1 MASDGER
8 EPLDRDDLVATV
20 VIPTRDRPAALAAAL
35 AAISAQTI
43 ASALEVVVVDD
54 GSQDEERIDEILR
67 SQPRARLIRI
77 DASGPSVARNVGAE
91 RARAELLLFTDDDCL
106 PAPDWAE
113 RLTEGLRA
121 GADVVAGATVN
132 GAAENRVAEASQ
144 VIANSLVVRRA
155 SDSRLV
161 SFAPSNN
168 LGCRAD
174 VLRFGSVRDQLRS
187 RRGRGSRLVRATRP
201 RGLRDPV
208 RAAGARPSR
217 SEPRIRVV
225 LAAAGAVRPRG
236 LSVSTSRRARRTA
249 GAAELLPAATPR
261 RCSAWSQGRA
271 ARRGRAA
278 GDGGRIRARGG
289 RTSASPRL
297 SQRRCTRSLRIVNA
311 PSRWAT
317 YRTETTTVRV
327 CRAQSKLG

>member
-8 EPLDRDDLVATV
+8 EPRDRDDLVATV

-106 PAPDWAE
+106 PAADWAE
-113 RLTEGLRA
+113 RLTEGLRE

-132 GAAENRVAEASQ
+132 GEAENRVAEASQ
-144 VIANSLVVRRA
+144 LIANSLVVRRA

-174 VLRFGSVRDQLRS
+174 VLGSVPFETSFDRAGGEDRDWCA
-187 RRGRGSRLVRATRP
+187 RLVRAGFGIQYEPQALVRHVQSLGFASFWRQQVRYGRGAYRFRLLGGQGAPLERP
-201 RGLRDPV
+201 SFYLQLLR
-208 RAAGARPSR
+208 AGARR
-217 SEPRIRVV
+217 GARVGLLVAVAQLATAVGFV
-225 LAAAGAVRPRG
+225 LEAGA
-236 LSVSTSRRARRTA
+236 RARR
-249 GAAELLPAATPR
+249 
-261 RCSAWSQGRA
+261 
-271 ARRGRAA
+271 RG
-278 GDGGRIRARGG
+278 
-289 RTSASPRL
+289 
-297 SQRRCTRSLRIVNA
+297 
-311 PSRWAT
+311 
-317 YRTETTTVRV
+317 
-327 CRAQSKLG
+327 